1 MSSCMKLFSFL
12 LLIGMVG
19 STQAAPTILVFGD
32 SLSAA
37 YGIPRQS
44 GWVALLAAQLQEA
57 KPAYQVVNASVSGE
71 TSAGGLTRLP
81 ALLAAHR
88 PNLLILALGA
98 NDGLRGLSLEQT
110 ARNLESMVALAK
122 KRGSKVLLVGM
133 RLPPNY
139 GATYTRKFQALYGDV
154 AKKHKV
160 DLVPFL
166 LEGIA
171 SQRENFQSDG
181 LHPTEAAQPTLL
193 KTVWRHLA
201 PMLNPLR

>member
-1 MSSCMKLFSFL
+1 MSSCMRFFSFL

-44 GWVALLAAQLQEA
+44 GWVALLAAQLKTD

-110 ARNLESMVALAK
+110 ARNLEGMVALAK
-122 KRGSKVLLVGM
+122 KQGSKVLLVGM

-139 GATYTRKFQALYGDV
+139 GATYTHKFQALFGDV

-181 LHPTEAAQPTLL
+181 LHPTAAAQPALL

-201 PMLNPLR
+201 PLLNSAR

>member
-12 LLIGMVG
+12 LLIGMASG
-19 STQAAPTILVFGD
+19 IQAAPTILVMGD

-44 GWVALLAAQLQEA
+44 GWVALLADQL
-57 KPAYQVVNASVSGE
+57 KTDKSAYQVVNASVSGE
-71 TSAGGLTRLP
+71 TSAGGLTRLS

-88 PNLLILALGA
+88 PRLLILALGA
-98 NDGLRGLSLEQT
+98 NDGLRGLPLEQT
-110 ARNLESMVALAK
+110 ARNLHSMVALAK
-122 KRGSKVLLVGM
+122 KQGSKVLLVGM

-139 GATYTRKFQALYGDV
+139 GATYTRKFQTLFVEV
-154 AKKHKV
+154 AKNDKV

-171 SQRENFQSDG
+171 GQRENFQSDG